1 MHENAIKKNV
11 WQSGKVVTHKECV
24 FTKSAFRCTMT
35 TTEGTRG
42 RGTDRHEE
50 KVIKPGFRQPFMCS
64 QTQTP
69 FEVMRRF
76 WAYIS
81 HNSGWI
87 KNEMIKVD

>member
-1 MHENAIKKNV
+1 MICMEMQLKKMFGSRV
-11 WQSGKVVTHKECV
+11 KWSL
-24 FTKSAFRCTMT
+24 TKSAFRCTMT

-64 QTQTP
+64 QTQTH
-69 FEVMRRF
+69 FEVVRGF

-81 HNSGWI
+81 HNICWK